1 METRKSMIWIMFA
14 IGAGLSWGLYGVASH
29 TGQVELGGPGGIL
42 RASAAMKAL
51 LCVGMAYFVIAVL
64 TPVLVLGSK
73 GQLNNFNQSGTI
85 WSTLCGALGAA
96 GAICI
101 IYAFKNG
108 GSPAFVMPIVFGGA
122 PLVNVLVSMLM
133 HPPKTTPN
141 PLLWLGYVMASA
153 GVGLVLY
160 FKPA

>member
-1 METRKSMIWIMFA
+1 MEKRKSMIWILFA

-29 TGQVELGGPGGIL
+29 TGQVKLGGPT
-42 RASAAMKAL
+42 AAMKAL
-51 LCVGMAYFVIAVL
+51 LCVGMAYFVIAVV
-64 TPVLVLGSK
+64 TPLIVLGSK
-73 GQLNNFNQSGTI
+73 GQLNNFNQSGLT
-85 WSTLCGALGAA
+85 WSTLCGALGAV

-108 GSPAFVMPIVFGGA
+108 GSPAYVMPVVFGGA
-122 PLVNVLVSMLM
+122 PLVNVLVAMLM
-133 HPPKTTPN
+133 HPPKNTPN
-141 PLLWLGYVMASA
+141 PLLWVGYVMASA